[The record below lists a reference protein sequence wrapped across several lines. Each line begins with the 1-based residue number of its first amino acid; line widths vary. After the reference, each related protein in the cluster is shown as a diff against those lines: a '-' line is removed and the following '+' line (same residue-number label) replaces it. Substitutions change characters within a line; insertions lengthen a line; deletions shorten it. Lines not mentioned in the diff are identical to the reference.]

1 MPKKTTR
8 KTPVKIDR
16 LKITELISEH
26 EKKSNRLP
34 QPSDAGAITT
44 AYMQTLDKRKRAP
57 RRQSVYNLTRKMLTA
72 CAETDAPSVKAAIP
86 SPNDSP
92 YITRV
97 KKPLNGPFDG
107 VPPYAKKEDGDDHLY
122 DPIIINLR
130 SRISHHEHVIAD
142 LKNALR
148 LIIKHK

>member
-72 CAETDAPSVKAAIP
+72 RAETDAPSVKAP

-92 YITRV
+92 YITPR
-97 KKPLNGPFDG
+97 KPLKGPFGG
-107 VPPYAKKEDGDDHLY
+107 VPPYAKKEEDDAEHLY

-130 SRISHHEHVIAD
+130 SRIAHHEHVISD

>member
-1 MPKKTTR
+1 MGGSGVV
-8 KTPVKIDR
+8 PV
-16 LKITELISEH
+16 
-26 EKKSNRLP
+26 
-34 QPSDAGAITT
+34 SDAYCPKAFAGVGPGISITST
-44 AYMQTLDKRKRAP
+44 TP
-57 RRQSVYNLTRKMLTA
+57 
-72 CAETDAPSVKAAIP
+72 
-86 SPNDSP
+86 DSDMK
-92 YITRV
+92 YAWVEGLATRV

>member
-16 LKITELISEH
+16 LKIAELISEH

-34 QPSDAGAITT
+34 QPGDAGAITT
-44 AYMQTLDKRKRAP
+44 AYMETLDGRKRAP

-72 CAETDAPSVKAAIP
+72 RAETDAPSVKAP

-92 YITRV
+92 YITPRR
-97 KKPLNGPFDG
+97 KPLNGPFDG
-107 VPPYAKKEDGDDHLY
+107 VPPYTKKEDEGDHLY

-130 SRISHHEHVIAD
+130 SRIAHHEHVIAD
-142 LKNALR
+142 LKSALR